1 MEGQVQLSKGI
12 GAFLFRGD
20 LRSQEVRQ
28 GKVERIAMPEDLLQP
43 PQAEGHQTPGQ
54 PHALQRDEI
63 SAQAPTA
70 RSLRRGQLMLSV
82 HETPSS
88 HEVPDFEG
96 DRSKFMATLG
106 DLAEAG

>member
-1 MEGQVQLSKGI
+1 MEGQVQLSEGI

-28 GKVERIAMPEDLLQP
+28 GKIERIAMPEDLLQP
-43 PQAEGHQTPGQ
+43 PQAKGHQTPGQ

-63 SAQAPTA
+63 SGQASTV
-70 RSLRRGQLMLSV
+70 RSSRRGQLMWSV

-88 HEVPDFEG
+88 HEDPHSEG
-96 DRSKFMATLG
+96 DRSK
-106 DLAEAG
+106 